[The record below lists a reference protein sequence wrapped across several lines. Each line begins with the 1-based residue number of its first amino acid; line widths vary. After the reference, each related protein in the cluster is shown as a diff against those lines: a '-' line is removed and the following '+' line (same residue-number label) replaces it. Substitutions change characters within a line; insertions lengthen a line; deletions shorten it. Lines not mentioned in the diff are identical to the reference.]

1 MRIIKVTYLFLTLL
15 LAFSSSLISQ
25 EFEDSDA
32 HKNYLK
38 EDYEIKKFDQKRWEE
53 IRKGVSEGYSSD
65 DFEWY
70 EDSEGKSERLQ
81 DSDNPYTRS
90 KREYREYRNTKKAER
105 VKRLPKK
112 EREAYREREQR
123 RNNSTG
129 SGIFSGFGTVIAILV
144 ILGFAALIFYL
155 FFNAPIELP
164 SKKISKD
171 LESVIPTEIPKTELE
186 LLLDKALS
194 KEDYREAIRIYF
206 IFIIR
211 GLIIK
216 DWIVWEKEKTNF
228 SYLIEMR
235 NKPYSEEFETTVSVY
250 EIVWYGER
258 ILTKEEYLSLEPRF
272 KNLVKNLDK

>member
-1 MRIIKVTYLFLTLL
+1 MKIVRITYLFLLL
-15 LAFSSSLISQ
+15 FLAFPSLLVSQ
-25 EFEDSDA
+25 DFENSDA
-32 HKNYLK
+32 HKSYLK
-38 EDYEIKKFDQKRWEE
+38 EDYELKRFDQDRWEE
-53 IRKGVSEGYSSD
+53 IRKGVSQGYASD

-70 EDSEGKSERLQ
+70 EDSEGNSQRLQ

-90 KREYREYRNTKKAER
+90 RREYREYRNTKKAER
-105 VKRLPKK
+105 VKQLPKK
-112 EREAYREREQR
+112 EREAYREKQQNKR
-123 RNNSTG
+123 SSSG

-144 ILGFAALIFYL
+144 ILAFAALIFYL
-155 FFNAPIELP
+155 FFNAPIQLP
-164 SKKISKD
+164 SKKIPKD
-171 LESVIPTEIPKTELE
+171 LESIIPTEIPKTELE
-186 LLLDKALS
+186 LLLEKALS

-211 GLIIK
+211 GLITK
-216 DWIVWEKEKTNF
+216 HWIVWEKEKTNF

-235 NKPYSEEFETTVSVY
+235 NKPYSNEFEATVSAY

>member
-1 MRIIKVTYLFLTLL
+1 MKLIRITYLFLVLV
-15 LAFSSSLISQ
+15 LAFSSSLMSQ
-25 EFEDSDA
+25 DFEDSDA

-38 EDYEIKKFDQKRWEE
+38 EDYDLKKFDQNRWEE
-53 IRKGVSEGYSSD
+53 IRKGVSQGYASD

-70 EDSEGKSERLQ
+70 EDSEGQSQKLQ

-90 KREYREYRNTKKAER
+90 RREYREYRNTKKAER
-105 VKRLPKK
+105 VKQLPKK
-112 EREAYREREQR
+112 EREAYQERQQR
-123 RNNSTG
+123 RRNSTD
-129 SGIFSGFGTVIAILV
+129 SGIFSGFGTIIAILV
-144 ILGFAALIFYL
+144 ILGFAALVFYL
-155 FFNAPIELP
+155 FFNTPIQLP
-164 SKKISKD
+164 SKKIPKD

-186 LLLDKALS
+186 LLLEKALS

-235 NKPYSEEFETTVSVY
+235 NKPYSDEFEATVSVY